1 MKAYIKISV
10 LALVSLLPTLTM
22 ALPSSK
28 VMAISSTQTAL
39 PLDIAEVEYT
49 ALKKETV
56 YDIKCNVTSDD
67 KSLRPTSEIKVFAGN
82 PKFKFYINDQQLND
96 SLQGKIKSTATNT
109 IKITGV
115 YRDLISTNTITVSNI
130 DDTDTITVSNC
141 RAKIAAIQPT
151 S

>member
-1 MKAYIKISV
+1 MNAFTKISIIS
-10 LALVSLLPTLTM
+10 LIALLPSLCL

-28 VMAISSTQTAL
+28 IIDISSTQTAL

-56 YDIKCNVTSDD
+56 YDIKCKVTSDD

-109 IKITGV
+109 IKVTGV
-115 YRDLISTNTITVSNI
+115 YRDMISTNTITVSNI
-130 DDTDTITVSNC
+130 DDTDTITVSDC
-141 RAKIAAIQPT
+141 RAKAEKVQP